1 MNRTLAALRA
11 ELRLAAMTAL
21 AYRASFF
28 GEALLA
34 LLTIA
39 WTLLPIFV
47 LYDQRAGIAGWT
59 RDEAMLVNGC
69 FILLEGLMSA
79 LIEPNLRA
87 VVEQVRDGTFDFVLM
102 KPVDPQLQVSVHR
115 TSPTRLPHALAG
127 MGVVIWACLQLPTPP
142 ELGDIALAGLLLGSG
157 LLILHSLFTLVVST
171 AFWFVRVDNLSYLL
185 TNTLDVGRWPLTFY
199 EGGLRF
205 FLTFVVPIGLM
216 TTWPAMALRGL
227 LSPGEVVMGLAVA
240 LGFSLA
246 GRLAWTTALRRYSS
260 ASS

>member
-1 MNRTLAALRA
+1 MNRTLGALRA

-127 MGVVIWACLQLPTPP
+127 LGVVIWACLQLPTPP

-157 LLILHSLFTLVVST
+157 LLIL
-171 AFWFVRVDNLSYLL
+171 
-185 TNTLDVGRWPLTFY
+185 
-199 EGGLRF
+199 RF

-227 LSPGEVVMGLAVA
+227 LSPGEVAMGLAVA

>member
-1 MNRTLAALRA
+1 
-11 ELRLAAMTAL
+11 
-21 AYRASFF
+21 
-28 GEALLA
+28 
-34 LLTIA
+34 
-39 WTLLPIFV
+39 
-47 LYDQRAGIAGWT
+47 
-59 RDEAMLVNGC
+59 
-69 FILLEGLMSA
+69 
-79 LIEPNLRA
+79 
-87 VVEQVRDGTFDFVLM
+87 
-102 KPVDPQLQVSVHR
+102 
-115 TSPTRLPHALAG
+115 
-127 MGVVIWACLQLPTPP
+127 
-142 ELGDIALAGLLLGSG
+142 
-157 LLILHSLFTLVVST
+157 LFTLVVST

-227 LSPGEVVMGLAVA
+227 LSPGEVAMGLAVA